1 MRTPAASI
9 AFAALT
15 FAASA
20 LAQSDRDFSG
30 QWIFDAARSELRG
43 AAPPARSLEVKQS
56 GASLIVST
64 NLADGST
71 AKLTYPLNGKP
82 ERSQDGDGAVSTLT
96 KWEGAALL
104 VNMNVSGLESYS
116 LSERWSRAANGE
128 RLTIERTV
136 NVRGRESESVLVYVR
151 SVGLN
156 NSSASPEPAVE
167 PERAA
172 PVRTLA
178 REIDPVAPPVSWR
191 VPNGSRILTRLTNAV
206 DTRHTA
212 VGDRLYLQT
221 AVPVFIQGRLVIPQG
236 SFVTATVTEA
246 VRAGKVKGKSGLNL
260 RFESLTL
267 PNGVSRDFRARAGSV
282 DTKGTLDRTEGR
294 IEGESNK
301 GGDARTVAT
310 TTAAGTGLGAVIGS
324 AAGHVG
330 AGAGIGAAA
339 GALGGLAGV
348 LGSRG
353 PDVVLPAG
361 TTMEMVLDRE
371 LQYTDNE
378 LGRIR

>member
-1 MRTPAASI
+1 MRTHAASI

-64 NLADGST
+64 SLADGST

-82 ERSQDGDGAVSTLT
+82 ERSQDGDGSVSTLT

-172 PVRTLA
+172 PARTLA
-178 REIDPVAPPVSWR
+178 SEADPVAQPVSWR

-236 SFVTATVTEA
+236 SFVTATVTES
-246 VRAGKVKGKSGLNL
+246 V
-260 RFESLTL
+260 
-267 PNGVSRDFRARAGSV
+267 RAGSV

-294 IEGESNK
+294 IEGEGNK

-348 LGSRG
+348 PGSRG